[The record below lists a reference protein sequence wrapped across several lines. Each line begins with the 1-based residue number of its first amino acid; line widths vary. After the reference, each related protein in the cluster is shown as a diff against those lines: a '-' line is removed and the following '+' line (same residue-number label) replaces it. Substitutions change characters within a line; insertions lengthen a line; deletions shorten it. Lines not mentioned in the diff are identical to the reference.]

1 MDIHKPKPVHSWREL
16 ASEIGVVVI
25 GILIALTLEQVVE
38 AWRDHRHVVEARENA
53 RAEIARN
60 LGYMVRRAETEP
72 CVSKRLDEIAGLIA
86 QVSAGQAIKGPIW
99 IGHPLIWFTSDGRYK
114 TALQSGG
121 ISLMPTDEQAG
132 YSNLYTLFAEY
143 TASEKD
149 EKNAWNELR
158 TLDLLPTPSP
168 GYDQRLR
175 SALEHARMARWQ
187 MEVIVTSALQIAK
200 DLHLAPEKLE
210 SFKQESVCIP
220 LHTPRDKALKL
231 VIEGRPAHLVY
242 DEP

>member
-1 MDIHKPKPVHSWREL
+1 M
-16 ASEIGVVVI
+16 
-25 GILIALTLEQVVE
+25 
-38 AWRDHRHVVEARENA
+38 
-53 RAEIARN
+53 
-60 LGYMVRRAETEP
+60 
-72 CVSKRLDEIAGLIA
+72 
-86 QVSAGQAIKGPIW
+86 
-99 IGHPLIWFTSDGRYK
+99 
-114 TALQSGG
+114 
-121 ISLMPTDEQAG
+121 
-132 YSNLYTLFAEY
+132 
-143 TASEKD
+143 
-149 EKNAWNELR
+149 
-158 TLDLLPTPSP
+158 LPTPSP